1 VEGAADTTEFAFA
14 IDLFLFAEE
23 EGAGGLGGSLGQ
35 SAGLECNG
43 EDGKAGAAGES
54 VFGEFEESL
63 AFDLTEMAGEDQACP
78 GFQLLAGEDLE
89 VDIGKG
95 GAEPEFAVEGLVP
108 EEEKAEFLGAG
119 VEVEAEFQGGLLQGA
134 TRSPAGERL
143 VPGFGTELVEVVLEI
158 GGEAGQGAA
167 EFVRA
172 LDEGGI
178 EGGADDK
185 GRGLAAGGG
194 EFLDEDRDVEIHDGS
209 CPVKVRI

>member
-1 VEGAADTTEFAFA
+1 
-14 IDLFLFAEE
+14 
-23 EGAGGLGGSLGQ
+23 
-35 SAGLECNG
+35 
-43 EDGKAGAAGES
+43 
-54 VFGEFEESL
+54 
-63 AFDLTEMAGEDQACP
+63 
-78 GFQLLAGEDLE
+78 
-89 VDIGKG
+89 
-95 GAEPEFAVEGLVP
+95 
-108 EEEKAEFLGAG
+108 
-119 VEVEAEFQGGLLQGA
+119 
-134 TRSPAGERL
+134 